1 MSYFFKESS
10 KRLSVAF
17 IELNFVFLKK
27 KKDVNHDLCTLP
39 ACCLLLLLT
48 LSMQK
53 KSISSPPIH
62 FLWNAFSPVLK
73 RRSGRFLVLGCC
85 TIALHWRCILLP
97 ISHKIKW
104 NKKHILSIFFLNSKF
119 SDLWWLTPVPKK
131 HVQNCNSLIFFY
143 FFFFLYGAVGP
154 RDRLC
159 CTTTASCQRRTG
171 RTPSFTISQPLQT
184 QLLPCSA
191 AAASS
196 TASAGGRVFNHS
208 NLTYHHHHHHQE
220 DDIISAA
227 ISTIITATS

>member
-73 RRSGRFLVLGCC
+73 RMSGRFLVLGCC

-97 ISHKIKW
+97 ISQKMKW

-131 HVQNCNSLIFFY
+131 HVQNCNSLFFFY
-143 FFFFLYGAVGP
+143 FFFFLLRSSRASGSTLLHDNSILSET
-154 RDRLC
+154 DRQDAIIHNQS
-159 CTTTASCQRRTG
+159 TSAD
-171 RTPSFTISQPLQT
+171 
-184 QLLPCSA
+184 A
-191 AAASS
+191 AAPVQRSCS
-196 TASAGGRVFNHS
+196 KQHS
-208 NLTYHHHHHHQE
+208 LRRRPRL
-220 DDIISAA
+220 
-227 ISTIITATS
+227 